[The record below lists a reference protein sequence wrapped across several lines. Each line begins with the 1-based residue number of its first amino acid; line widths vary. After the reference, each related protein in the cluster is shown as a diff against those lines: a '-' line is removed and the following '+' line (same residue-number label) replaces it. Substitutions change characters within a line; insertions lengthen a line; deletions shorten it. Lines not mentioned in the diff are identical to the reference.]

1 LGGDHPDAETPFTL
15 QPRIGVVR
23 EFVAEFAEIKP
34 TKYID
39 PQGFQQIFRL
49 FSNCEQF
56 IDRLFHLP
64 DRFRLSETTDL
75 KPLMASLSLISS

>member
-1 LGGDHPDAETPFTL
+1 
-15 QPRIGVVR
+15 
-23 EFVAEFAEIKP
+23 VAEFAEIKP

-49 FSNCEQF
+49 FSNCEQL

-64 DRFRLSETTDL
+64 DRIRLSEITDL
-75 KPLMASLSLISS
+75 KPLMAFFPCISSFSGKHPERMGCWYRLTCRSE